1 MGIFAIFKTE
11 KGTDQAQ
18 FAGQVS
24 DPLTIQKVSQ
34 VSGMVTGGEKRT
46 SIKCC
51 DGNPA
56 TVVTENHY
64 IDFVPKQDARD
75 ILLGKKPDIDL

>member
-1 MGIFAIFKTE
+1 MGIFVVFKTE
-11 KGTDQAQ
+11 KETDQPQ

-24 DPLTIQKVSQ
+24 DPLTIAKVSQ
-34 VSGMVTGGEKRT
+34 VAGMVTGGEKRT

-51 DGNPA
+51 DGSPA

-64 IDFVPKQDARD
+64 IDFVEKQDARE
-75 ILLGKKPDIDL
+75 ILLGKKPDIEL

>member
-11 KGTDQAQ
+11 KSSDQAQ
-18 FAGQVS
+18 FVGQVS
-24 DPLTIQKVSQ
+24 DPLTIAKVSQ
-34 VSGMVTGGEKRT
+34 VAGMVTGGEKRT

-51 DGNPA
+51 DGSPA

-64 IDFVPKQDARD
+64 ID
-75 ILLGKKPDIDL
+75 LLS

>member
-1 MGIFAIFKTE
+1 
-11 KGTDQAQ
+11 
-18 FAGQVS
+18 
-24 DPLTIQKVSQ
+24 
-34 VSGMVTGGEKRT
+34 MVTGGEKRT

-51 DGNPA
+51 DGTPA

-64 IDFVPKQDARD
+64 IDFILKQDARE

>member
-1 MGIFAIFKTE
+1 MGIFAIFKTP
-11 KGTDQAQ
+11 KSTDQAQ
-18 FAGQVS
+18 FAGQES

-34 VSGMVTGGEKRT
+34 VAGMVTGGEKRT

-51 DGNPA
+51 DGTPA

-64 IDFVPKQDARD
+64 IDFVPKQEARD

>member
-1 MGIFAIFKTE
+1 
-11 KGTDQAQ
+11 
-18 FAGQVS
+18 
-24 DPLTIQKVSQ
+24 
-34 VSGMVTGGEKRT
+34 MVTGGEKRT

-51 DGNPA
+51 DGTPA

-64 IDFVPKQDARD
+64 IDFVPKQEARD